1 MTLSLG
7 HWIFIAIAAGLAGF
21 IDAIAGG
28 GGLIQLPALLIGIS
42 DKPIPMIL
50 GTNKVPSIFGTSF
63 SAVAYFRK
71 IKPDLHLTAAMAI
84 PAFIGSACGARLAAE
99 FPKSVFR
106 PIIVILLFLVAI
118 YTWKRPHLGMEENL
132 KFTPKIRRLLVAGFG
147 LLIGFYDGIFGPG
160 TGSFL
165 LFILVGLIGYAF
177 LKASATAKLV
187 NIATNFA
194 AIITFSATGHIWW
207 KVGLILA
214 LANVSGSILGARLA
228 IRGGSPLVRKVF
240 LIMTFLLIAKVG
252 YDWYSTR

>member
-7 HWIFIAIAAGLAGF
+7 HWIFLAIAAGLAGF

-63 SAVAYFRK
+63 SAAAYFRK

-132 KFTPKIRRLLVAGFG
+132 KDLPEPLIDQLKLFEGEGNDKLVPAAKVEAVKPEAAAPMPEEKPAEKPAEAAAELWTLQLVATAEVAEAKRIADKAKAEGFSTVTVKEKGQLKIRLHSADRATIDKAAEKLKRAG
-147 LLIGFYDGIFGPG
+147 LK
-160 TGSFL
+160 SFA
-165 LFILVGLIGYAF
+165 V
-177 LKASATAKLV
+177 
-187 NIATNFA
+187 
-194 AIITFSATGHIWW
+194 
-207 KVGLILA
+207 KVQ
-214 LANVSGSILGARLA
+214 
-228 IRGGSPLVRKVF
+228 
-240 LIMTFLLIAKVG
+240 
-252 YDWYSTR
+252 